1 MKNNRLK
8 WLNKDVTMLVRDNMV
23 VVILPDGRKGEARCA
38 PDDDFDL
45 RVGIELALDRA
56 KREPIPS
63 KDVPND
69 KKSEPKPEQK
79 PKTIPVK
86 VKWTE
91 GKYPVRY
98 YGPLYTG
105 DEVYI
110 TDTGYLYSTCI
121 PVACSMLT
129 PQQLALWIY
138 GSGIPAVMLPL
149 KWKIIA
155 VYNQYIGIQRDDRVI
170 IIDRKGLIPVNKMP
184 IGTNVTKDSFET
196 NKEGF
201 FVLMHKEKCP
211 VLA

>member
-23 VVILPDGRKGEARCA
+23 IVILPDGRKGEARCA

-63 KDVPND
+63 NVVPND
-69 KKSEPKPEQK
+69 KKSESK
-79 PKTIPVK
+79 PKTIPVQI
-86 VKWTE
+86 KWTE
-91 GKYPVRY
+91 VKCPVSY
-98 YGPLYTG
+98 NGPLYAG

-110 TDTGYLYSTCI
+110 TDTGYLYTTCL
-121 PVACSMLT
+121 PVACAMLT

-138 GSGIPAVMLPL
+138 GSGIPIVMLPL
-149 KWKIIA
+149 KWKIVA
-155 VYNQYIGIQRDDRVI
+155 VYNEYIGIQCSDRVI
-170 IIDRKGLIPVNKMP
+170 IINRKGLIPVNKMP
-184 IGTNVTKDSFET
+184 VGMNVTKESFET
-196 NKEGF
+196 NRDGF
-201 FVLMHKEKCP
+201 FVLMHKDKRP